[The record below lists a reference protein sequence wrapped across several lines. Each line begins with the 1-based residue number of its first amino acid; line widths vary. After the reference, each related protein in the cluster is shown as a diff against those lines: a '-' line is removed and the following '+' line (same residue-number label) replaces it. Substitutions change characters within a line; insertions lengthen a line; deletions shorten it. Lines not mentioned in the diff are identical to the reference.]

1 MQGKSGQYVPMRFKE
16 ENVQGSRVYFT
27 KESITGIQYMLKML
41 AIIIT
46 EEKSI
51 ARSFINVVFNST
63 GDRVKVQK
71 GNQLSKLGK
80 NLQVHTCSYL
90 IVQTTSQ

>member
-1 MQGKSGQYVPMRFKE
+1 MQGKSGQYVPMRFRE

-51 ARSFINVVFNST
+51 QGA
-63 GDRVKVQK
+63 
-71 GNQLSKLGK
+71 LLMW
-80 NLQVHTCSYL
+80 YL
-90 IVQTTSQ
+90 IQQGTE